1 MSDTPSQEPSD
12 DPTHE
17 SYIGDDELLMRRMLY
32 KNKQYNPHSTPPILA
47 GAFHPRKVDRDGLS
61 LSRRHSEKYPGFLTA
76 EQMKSACAVQ
86 SARDRRECGVCAVVV
101 ESVREI
107 GMTIVLSRTDDDPG
121 HVHLDQIKYK
131 DFEGVEATD
140 ESFDKIAIWISRLV
154 QLACK
159 NILIEPGP
167 PPAPSK
173 SAP

>member
-1 MSDTPSQEPSD
+1 MSDTPSD

-17 SYIGDDELLMRRMLY
+17 SHIGDDELLMRRMLY
-32 KNKQYNPHSTPPILA
+32 KNKQYDPHSMPPILA
-47 GAFHPRKVDRDGLS
+47 GAFQPRRCDHDGLS
-61 LSRRHSEKYPGFLTA
+61 LSRRRTEAHPDFLTA

-86 SARDRRECGVCAVVV
+86 SSRDRRECGVCAVIV

-107 GMTIVLSRTDDDPG
+107 GMTIVLSRTDNDPG

-131 DFEGVEATD
+131 DFEGAESTD

-154 QLACK
+154 QLASK

-167 PPAPSK
+167 PPAPGK
-173 SAP
+173 SPA